1 MNITD
6 EKELALLEKIS
17 REFTRKAL
25 LPDRM
30 ENDEYPYGKFWIE
43 PLEKAF
49 ELGFFHTLLPETLQ
63 GSGRRIAPF
72 CTVLQSLCET
82 DAAMGTILFTN
93 AFAQELLLIAG
104 EDEAL
109 ASIIETG
116 DGAIS
121 FVTGFQAFAN
131 PSETGTRLKAVKT
144 NQGYRLSG
152 TAEYVVLGGLARRCL
167 VTANLNGGPSCSY
180 FMVNLE
186 SSPVRRSDPILSLGL
201 HACPAADMTFEG
213 VEGRLVGHADEG
225 GFYFSKVCERLFP
238 AMAAM
243 SLGIMK
249 GSFKAAIDYSRKRVQ
264 GGKKII
270 DWTEVQ
276 MMLANMAYRLKT
288 AEVMVEQAFRTA
300 DEKTPGWE
308 QTGEAAALYLQELAS
323 EFTSDGIQILG
334 GYGYI
339 KEYGQEKYFRDAKQL
354 QALAGIFPMKKIHY
368 LRRYFHISP

>member
-6 EKELALLEKIS
+6 EKELALLGKIS
-17 REFTRKAL
+17 REFARKAL
-25 LPDRM
+25 LPDRT
-30 ENDEYPYGKFWIE
+30 ENDDYPYGKFWIE

-49 ELGFFHTLLPETLQ
+49 ELGFFHTLLPETLE
-63 GSGRRIAPF
+63 GLGRRLAPF
-72 CTVLQSLCET
+72 CTVLQSICET
-82 DAAMGTILFTN
+82 DAAMGAILFTN
-93 AFAQELLLIAG
+93 AFAQEILLIAG
-104 EDEAL
+104 ADESL
-109 ASIIETG
+109 ASIVKTN

-121 FVTGFQAFAN
+121 FLTGFQVFAN
-131 PSETGTRLKAVKT
+131 PSETQTRLNAIKT

-167 VTANLNGGPSCSY
+167 VAASVNGGPSCSY
-180 FMVNLE
+180 FLVNPE
-186 SSPVRRSDPILSLGL
+186 GGPVHRSDPILSLGL
-201 HACPAADMTFEG
+201 HACPAVDMIFEG
-213 VEGRLVGHADEG
+213 AEGRLVGQADKG
-225 GFYFSKVCERLFP
+225 GLYFSKACDRLFS

-249 GSFKAAIDYSRKRVQ
+249 GSFKAAIDYSRKRIQ

-270 DWTEVQ
+270 EWTEVQ
-276 MMLANMAYRLKT
+276 MMLANMAFRLKT
-288 AEVMVEQAFRTA
+288 AEVMTEQAFRTV

-354 QALAGIFPMKKIHY
+354 QALAGIFPMKKIRY
-368 LRRYFHISP
+368 LKRYFPP